1 MVSNNNGNGKNGR
14 KTTKHHIIP
23 KSRGGA
29 DLKDNIMKLP
39 GFNHEAYH
47 VFFGN
52 LTPIEAKEFISRVFL
67 GKGMK
72 RRKKTWSQSD
82 LYELQ
87 LKIQRETIKKEKK
100 EDQIAKKRNRKRREV
115 VE

>member
-1 MVSNNNGNGKNGR
+1 LAINNNGNGKNGR
-14 KTTKHHIIP
+14 KVTKHHIIP

-29 DLKDNIMKLP
+29 DLKDNIIKLP
-39 GFNHEAYH
+39 GLNHEAYH

-52 LTPIEAKEFISRVFL
+52 LAPIEAKEFIDRVLL

-87 LKIQRETIKKEKK
+87 LKLQQETIKREKK
-100 EDQIAKKRNRKRREV
+100 EDQIAKKRNRKRKEV
-115 VE
+115 FE